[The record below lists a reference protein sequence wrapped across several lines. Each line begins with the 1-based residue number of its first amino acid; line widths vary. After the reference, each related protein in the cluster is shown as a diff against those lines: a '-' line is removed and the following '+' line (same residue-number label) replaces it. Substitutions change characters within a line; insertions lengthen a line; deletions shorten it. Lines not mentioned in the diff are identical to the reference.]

1 MARSGDMDQAS
12 PVGEAEV
19 HSDGDQ
25 STDTDEEGMEGSTM
39 LMDKDSP
46 IPQISFEADKNTGNF
61 TSTTCMLNHWM
72 GNHPMNHLEKVEKSS
87 FVRVFSQKVKHFG
100 SASPLSSPNDLNELH
115 VQVLEHFTCAVNQCL
130 I

>member
-1 MARSGDMDQAS
+1 MTRSGDMDQAS

-25 STDTDEEGMEGSTM
+25 STDTDEEGVEGSTM

-72 GNHPMNHLEKVEKSS
+72 VHPMNHLENVKKSC
-87 FVRVFSQKVKHFG
+87 FVCVFSQKVKHFG
-100 SASPLSSPNDLNELH
+100 STSPNYLNELC
-115 VQVLEHFTCAVNQCL
+115 VQVLEHLTCLDKLSQL
-130 I
+130 

>member
-1 MARSGDMDQAS
+1 MDQAS

-25 STDTDEEGMEGSTM
+25 STDTDEEGVEGSTM

-61 TSTTCMLNHWM
+61 TSTACMLNSWM
-72 GNHPMNHLEKVEKSS
+72 GNQPKVEKSR
-87 FVRVFSQKVKHFG
+87 FVGVVSQKVKHFG
-100 SASPLSSPNDLNELH
+100 SASRSASSPHCLNEKH
-115 VQVLEHFTCAVNQCL
+115 VQVLEHFTCFDKLCHN
-130 I
+130 